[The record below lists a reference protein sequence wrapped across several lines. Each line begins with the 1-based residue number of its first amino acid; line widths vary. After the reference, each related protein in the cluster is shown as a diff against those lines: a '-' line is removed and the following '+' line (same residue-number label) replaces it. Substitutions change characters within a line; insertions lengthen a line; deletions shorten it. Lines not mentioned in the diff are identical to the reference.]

1 MLYLVFLL
9 LIAVNI
15 VYLAYFLVRKA
26 QHPEMKYKKL
36 FPIVTVIVALAAGAG
51 VSMFYTQEVGTVTIV
66 KSWSG
71 KVSGSTPDAGFHVKK
86 PWESTITYDTRNMII
101 NFYSKAGDYSY
112 NGGSASGPSVSINDK
127 SGARAEVDIQVVYS
141 LDPAA
146 AVNLYTEYGTQTN
159 YTQTYLSNDL
169 RSVARET
176 GGKFDTI
183 TMLTDRGQYA
193 NAVEKALTEKWK
205 DKGLNIETV
214 SVQDVIYDEAIT
226 QKYSEAQAAEIAKA
240 QALNEQETA
249 KVEAETK
256 KITAQ
261 GEADANAILNGSLT
275 DQVIS
280 QAYIEALKEIGKQGN
295 LIVVPEG
302 TSPIL
307 NTTKDK

>member
-1 MLYLVFLL
+1 MLISVIALLVVLNIIYFTYYCVKKLRDTNIKFRKIIPIASV
-9 LIAVNI
+9 LIA
-15 VYLAYFLVRKA
+15 LLV
-26 QHPEMKYKKL
+26 
-36 FPIVTVIVALAAGAG
+36 GAG
-51 VSMFYTQEVGTVTIV
+51 FSMFYTQEVGTVTIV

-71 KVSGSTPDAGFHVKK
+71 KVTGSTPDPGFHIKK

-127 SGARAEVDIQVVYS
+127 SGARADVDIQVVYS
-141 LDPAA
+141 LDPAS

-159 YTQTYLSNDL
+159 YTETYLSNDL

-193 NAVEKALTEKWK
+193 NAVEKALTEKWEG
-205 DKGLNIETV
+205 KGLNIETV
-214 SVQDVIYDEAIT
+214 SVQDVIYDESIT
-226 QKYSEAQAAEIAKA
+226 KKYSEAQAAEIAKA

-249 KVEAETK
+249 KVVAETK

-261 GEADANAILNGSLT
+261 GEADANAILNSSLT

-280 QAYIEALKEIGKQGN
+280 KEYIEALKEIGKQGN
-295 LIVVPEG
+295 MIVVPEG
-302 TSPIL
+302 TSPVI
-307 NTTKDK
+307 NTTKSE

>member
-1 MLYLVFLL
+1 MIYLVFMILVV
-9 LIAVNI
+9 VNTI
-15 VYLAYFLVRKA
+15 YLAYYLARKA
-26 QHPEMKYKKL
+26 KAPETRYKKFVPVL
-36 FPIVTVIVALAAGAG
+36 SVVLALCAGAG

-71 KVSGSTPDAGFHVKK
+71 KVSGSTPDAGFHIKK

-101 NFYSKAGDYSY
+101 NFYSKASDYSY
-112 NGGSASGPSVSINDK
+112 SGGSASGPSVSINDK
-127 SGARAEVDIQVVYS
+127 SGARADVDIQVVYS
-141 LDPAA
+141 LDPTS
-146 AVNLYTEYGTQTN
+146 AVDLYTEYGTQTN

-214 SVQDVIYDEAIT
+214 SVQDVIYDESIT

-302 TSPIL
+302 TSPVI
-307 NTTKDK
+307 NTAK